1 MRKCPTGKVIY
12 TSMPQ
17 AEDALIDFWSR
28 NNFKPGN
35 GPVNI
40 HLCDD
45 CGNYHFTS
53 RGTINGRLKTEWESG
68 RIAKQRLAFDLEQ
81 KLRRR

>member
-12 TSMPQ
+12 TSMSL

-28 NNFKPGN
+28 NHIKPGG

-40 HLCDD
+40 YQCND
-45 CGNYHFTS
+45 CGNFHFTS
-53 RGTINGRLKTEWESG
+53 QGTMNDRLKVEWDAG